1 MLTTGSID
9 SKNGVLQVKNLQKS
23 YKKGFLKREKVRV
36 LRGVNL
42 EVGRE
47 VFGFI
52 GPNGAGKTTTIKAI
66 MGFIFPDS
74 GEIRIFGKLNS
85 EVSVKK
91 DIGFL
96 PERPYVP
103 LSITGKEYL
112 DFCADVYGIPYYER
126 KRKYSRLLEL
136 VDLLGVEGRKI
147 SSYSKGMVQRLLFAA
162 TLLNDPK
169 LLILDEPM
177 SGLDPVGRS
186 IIASVIGKLKEEGK
200 AVFYSS
206 HIIQDVERLSDRVAI
221 IVGGEIKLVDS
232 VSSLI
237 SKFISGYTVVYRKVG
252 ESSLLSKEVD
262 KDGLWPLLL
271 KIREEGYEIVSVE
284 PKTLTLEDILVS
296 FIKGSGGVA

>member
-1 MLTTGSID
+1 MGKVLEV
-9 SKNGVLQVKNLQKS
+9 SKLRKAYSL
-23 YKKGFLKREKVRV
+23 GFLVKRKKEILKSVSFSV
-36 LRGVNL
+36 FN
-42 EVGRE
+42 EI
-47 VFGFI
+47 FGFI

-66 MGFIFPDS
+66 MGFIFPDH
-74 GEIRIFGKLNS
+74 GEIRVFGKLNTD
-85 EVSVKK
+85 VSVKRK
-91 DIGFL
+91 VGFL

-126 KRKYSRLLEL
+126 RKKYLKLLEL
-136 VDLLGVEGRKI
+136 VELVGVEERKL

-162 TLLNDPK
+162 TLLNEPE

-186 IIASVIGKLKEEGK
+186 IIASVIRKLKEEGK

-237 SKFISGYTVVYRKVG
+237 SKFITGYTVVYRKVG
-252 ESSLLSKEVD
+252 ESSLLSKEVNRQE
-262 KDGLWPLLL
+262 LWPFLEKLR
-271 KIREEGYEIVSVE
+271 KEGYEIVEVE
-284 PKTLTLEDILVS
+284 PKSLSLEDILVS
-296 FIKGSGGVA
+296 FIKGSGGTV